1 MAINRKDRVQYAR
14 NQSIFFV
21 LCTKPSPY
29 WDEYQA
35 NNGLIIKSMHISMHV
50 AQKWTRKQSVNK
62 LLRYNSVLSQITY
75 QALFHEVVWTG
86 DSSTDSVLASLA
98 AFSVT
103 RDSISLF
110 SGQYS
115 PVELSSCKQTKGS
128 TRVRPFSSHK
138 SIQIR
143 HFWGFSRQNKCCVC
157 K

>member
-1 MAINRKDRVQYAR
+1 
-14 NQSIFFV
+14 
-21 LCTKPSPY
+21 
-29 WDEYQA
+29 
-35 NNGLIIKSMHISMHV
+35 MHISMHV

-75 QALFHEVVWTG
+75 QALFHEV
-86 DSSTDSVLASLA
+86 VLASLA

-143 HFWGFSRQNKCCVC
+143 HFGDFPDKINAV
-157 K
+157 